1 MIHSADSFLDIGL
14 SFRNPDAFAG
24 HFLDIAL
31 SSCNLDVCA
40 DHSYIALTSCNLD
53 VCADY
58 SLVLCRSMNICPKFV
73 PKLTS
78 VLRLSFG
85 LFGLDSINSGLS
97 YSRLNLLRDEP
108 GH

>member
-1 MIHSADSFLDIGL
+1 MIHFADSFLDIAL
-14 SFRNPDAFAG
+14 SLCNPDAFVG

-31 SSCNLDVCA
+31 NSCNLDVCA
-40 DHSYIALTSCNLD
+40 DHS
-53 VCADY
+53 
-58 SLVLCRSMNICPKFV
+58 LVLCRSMNTYPKFV